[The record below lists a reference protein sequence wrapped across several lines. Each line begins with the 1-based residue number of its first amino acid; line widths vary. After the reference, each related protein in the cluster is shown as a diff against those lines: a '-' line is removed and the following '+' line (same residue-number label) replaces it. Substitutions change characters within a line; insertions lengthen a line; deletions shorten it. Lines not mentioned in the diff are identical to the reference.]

1 MCDESNR
8 RVGKRGKREYNNV
21 RGHVW
26 GRAEESNRGRE
37 RAKGETT
44 EEVNLHTPTLP
55 SSLNI
60 QYQDRSDINNL
71 NLKIDSATSFFFESE
86 T

>member
-55 SSLNI
+55 SNSITLTFNTS
-60 QYQDRSDINNL
+60 QDRSDINNL
-71 NLKIDSATSFFFESE
+71 DQR
-86 T
+86 